1 MEGGDS
7 GSHTSQGDRHLTT
20 QPHTWLSDLQ
30 GPTAVHFADVIL
42 SKALV
47 HSRVPHHG
55 RGDGHC
61 AASVELLSTVVPGDG
76 GGWGACYLTG
86 EGDLSAC

>member
-1 MEGGDS
+1 MLSENCTVIAGAAVQEEGGDS

-47 HSRVPHHG
+47 HS
-55 RGDGHC
+55 
-61 AASVELLSTVVPGDG
+61 
-76 GGWGACYLTG
+76 
-86 EGDLSAC
+86 